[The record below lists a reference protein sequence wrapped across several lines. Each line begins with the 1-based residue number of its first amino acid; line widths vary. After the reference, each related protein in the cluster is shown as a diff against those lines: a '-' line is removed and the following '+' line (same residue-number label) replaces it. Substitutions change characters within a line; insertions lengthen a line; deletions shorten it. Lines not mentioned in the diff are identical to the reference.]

1 MKIKD
6 RIRDFYEHNETKV
19 DVGFFLGGFI
29 FDIMTLSD
37 IDDIFGIS
45 QQLVY
50 LFVLGSLL
58 YYDFLTTQ
66 GIFKVSPRF
75 EKIWSF
81 RQPAIHFILG
91 SLLSLYSLFF
101 LKSASLFSSITF
113 VVLLMGLMIANELKS
128 VRESRIDLKIA
139 LYVICIFSFFSM
151 IVPVVLGFV
160 GWVPF
165 LLALGLTGLTLYG
178 VLRLLQ
184 KKISNNAVL
193 MRGLIGPGTIVLS
206 LFFVFYLVGW
216 IPPVPISIQSMGIY
230 HKIEKVEGQYLAS
243 HEKPNWA
250 FWLKGDQNFV
260 AEPGDKIFFFAEIFS
275 PARFNDAVLLN
286 WYFKDPKKG
295 WVSTDQITM
304 SISGGRKSGYR
315 GFTTKQ
321 NYQEG
326 DWRILVETT
335 DGREI
340 GRIYFNVTK
349 VAEANPTREF
359 QTDIF

>member
-6 RIRDFYEHNETKV
+6 RILDFYEHNETKV
-19 DVGFFLGGFI
+19 DIAFFLGGFI

-37 IDDIFGIS
+37 IDDLFGIS
-45 QQLVY
+45 QQLIY

-66 GIFKVSPRF
+66 GLLKVSTRF

-113 VVLLMGLMIANELKS
+113 VVLLMGLMIANEMKS

-165 LLALGLTGLTLYG
+165 LLSLGLTGLTLYG
-178 VLRLLQ
+178 ILRLLQ
-184 KKISNNAVL
+184 KKVSDNTVL

-216 IPPVPISIQSMGIY
+216 IPPVPISIQSMGVY
-230 HKIEKVEGQYLAS
+230 HKVEKVEGQYIAS
-243 HEKPNWA
+243 HERPNWA

-286 WYFKDPKKG
+286 WYFKDAKKG

-304 SISGGRKSGYR
+304 AISGGRKSGYR

-321 NYQEG
+321 NYREG

-349 VAEANPTREF
+349 VVEANPTREF